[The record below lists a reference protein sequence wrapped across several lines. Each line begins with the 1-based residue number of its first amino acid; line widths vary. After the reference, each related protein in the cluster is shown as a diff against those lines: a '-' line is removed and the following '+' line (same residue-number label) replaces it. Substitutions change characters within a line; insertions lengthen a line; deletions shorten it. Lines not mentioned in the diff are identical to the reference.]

1 MTLFDKSIGA
11 LTSGDLQELLTDQA
25 VENVRLEF
33 KSVDPSKD
41 EMLKKLSS
49 FANTYGGYMVVGAAA
64 DGAGKL
70 QSLPGVATINGYRQR
85 IVQWCYDGAW
95 PPLEI
100 FVSDPIVSPQ
110 DATKVCYVIEVPLSA
125 ETPHFLDGRNGA
137 YVRTDEFSQRFE
149 PRLATYEEL
158 THLGNRRTALVQ
170 RRERLTQRAIDRFNT
185 FVQNT
190 YEKTEGTK
198 GSIGAT

>member
-1 MTLFDKSIGA
+1 
-11 LTSGDLQELLTDQA
+11 
-25 VENVRLEF
+25 
-33 KSVDPSKD
+33 
-41 EMLKKLSS
+41 
-49 FANTYGGYMVVGAAA
+49 
-64 DGAGKL
+64 
-70 QSLPGVATINGYRQR
+70 
-85 IVQWCYDGAW
+85 
-95 PPLEI
+95 
-100 FVSDPIVSPQ
+100 VSDPIVSPQ